1 MPPLS
6 LEDRALAAFLGFA
19 IGDALG
25 ATVEFMTK
33 GEIAARF
40 GIHRNI
46 IGGGWLRLAAGR
58 VTDDTEMAWR
68 SDVRWCGA
76 ENSTFAMC
84 AMNSPHG

>member
-1 MPPLS
+1 MTGLS

-33 GEIAARF
+33 REITAQY

-46 IGGGWLRLAAGR
+46 IGGGWLRLAPGR
-58 VTDDTEMAWR
+58 VTDDTEMALLLGR
-68 SDVRWCGA
+68 SLVRRGDLDVARYLR
-76 ENSTFAMC
+76 
-84 AMNSPHG
+84 